1 MQISGVLFRKPRRHA
16 TFTRCSVILSAGTL
30 LIFQDSV
37 RTSTGK
43 QLAHIH
49 HEHISTLDLRDCYLY
64 SGLLT
69 EADLLYQN
77 RTFDN
82 NRPGH
87 TALPR
92 IYLEDGWTS
101 TDEDYMTCFALW
113 HGRKKSLFR
122 RGHGDDE
129 VQKEVFE
136 KEGGRRSRWKL
147 VSQLGV
153 PGNTMVFKA
162 RSRAE
167 RDHWV
172 LAIQTECERLAQAE
186 EVRIVESA

>member
-1 MQISGVLFRKPRRHA
+1 MRK
-16 TFTRCSVILSAGTL
+16 
-30 LIFQDSV
+30 
-37 RTSTGK
+37 STGK

-113 HGRKKSLFR
+113 HGRKKSFFR